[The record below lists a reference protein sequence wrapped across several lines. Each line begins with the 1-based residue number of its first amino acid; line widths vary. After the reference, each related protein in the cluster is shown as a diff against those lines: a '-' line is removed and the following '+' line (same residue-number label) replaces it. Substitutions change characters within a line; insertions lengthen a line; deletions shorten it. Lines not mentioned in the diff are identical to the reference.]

1 MNKEQQIEEIAKK
14 MQKCY
19 EKNGLLNFKWFAEA
33 LYNAGYRKTFTSDLA
48 SDTQKAYKDGYK
60 KGVSDMQSECGIC
73 NRLNLKRAKTAVVEF
88 ADFLKEYARSCKESG
103 YDGIGEKDI
112 DEKLKEY
119 EE

>member
-1 MNKEQQIEEIAKK
+1 MESFISE
-14 MQKCY
+14 
-19 EKNGLLNFKWFAEA
+19 
-33 LYNAGYRKTFTSDLA
+33 LA
-48 SDTQKAYKDGYK
+48 SQTQKAYKEGYK

-103 YDGIGEKDI
+103 YDGIGENDI

-119 EE
+119 ISRND

>member
-1 MNKEQQIEEIAKK
+1 MNKEQQIEEIANL
-14 MQKCY
+14 MADTMA
-19 EKNGLLNFKWFAEA
+19 KNFGLRYKDFAEKIYD
-33 LYNAGYRKTFTSDLA
+33 LGYRKTFTSDLA

-73 NRLNLKRAKTAVVEF
+73 NRLNLKRTKTAVVEF
-88 ADFLKEYARSCKESG
+88 ADFLKEYAKSCKESG

-119 EE
+119 E